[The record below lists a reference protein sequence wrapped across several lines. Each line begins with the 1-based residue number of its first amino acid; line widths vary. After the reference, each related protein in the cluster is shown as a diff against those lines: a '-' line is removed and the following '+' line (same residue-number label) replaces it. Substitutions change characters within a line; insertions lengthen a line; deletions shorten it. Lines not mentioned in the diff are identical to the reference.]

1 MPDAMNSYPITEPMR
16 QITLQAMRQRGVTQ
30 TQIAEAVGSGKA
42 WVTKFLDGSLR
53 TIKEDALHAVE
64 DLLGISYFTVEKATG
79 QRSPLANKLAALVD
93 TDPSFAKLASALEQ
107 ALSEAR
113 GAFTPRYVPTKDMT
127 KLGQEIIKLCFANED
142 KPGKV
147 AREVL
152 KLLA

>member
-1 MPDAMNSYPITEPMR
+1 MTNYPITEPMR
-16 QITLQAMRQRGVTQ
+16 QSTLQAMRIKGTSQ
-30 TQIAEAVGSGKA
+30 TEMAKAVGNGKA

-53 TIKEDALHAVE
+53 TIKEENMHALE
-64 DLLGISYFTVEKATG
+64 DLLGIKYFSVEKAAG
-79 QRSPLANKLAALVD
+79 ARSPLANKIAAIVD
-93 TDPSFAKLASALEQ
+93 SDPAFAKLAAALDT

-113 GAFTPRYVPTKDMT
+113 GAFTPRYIPTQDMT
-127 KLGQEIIKLCFANED
+127 KLGQEIIRLVFANED